1 MISQKKILLL
11 EITLCILVVATLL
24 YTAIVYYAGAYRINT
39 LLLPLLNWVVVT
51 LVMWKQESNKIIP
64 KLRWFTALLVVA
76 TLVVFVAYRPDIS
89 YTKGKDIV
97 ASHGYENIYEL
108 QAKSILSFR
117 LTHTHLVPNAY
128 LYAGEKDNIKYYILL
143 SPIDGEI
150 ETETIGDGNYIDGFF
165 EMRYGT

>member
-1 MISQKKILLL
+1 
-11 EITLCILVVATLL
+11 
-24 YTAIVYYAGAYRINT
+24 
-39 LLLPLLNWVVVT
+39 
-51 LVMWKQESNKIIP
+51 MWKQESNKIIP